1 MLVQPGKNGDPD
13 KIVAIFMRRD
23 LTNIASIFKKKYK

>member
-13 KIVAIFMRRD
+13 QIAAIFMRRD
-23 LTNIASIFKKKYK
+23 IENIVSIFKGKYK